1 MSECNILGQ
10 SGEDT
15 GWPFNDFFL
24 SFFFFYYNAGNKKMM
39 YANEVHQKLEV
50 FMWDRKLNISAEV
63 SGGTKKKGFQR
74 QCFFFF
80 FFYKLWEEKATLDA
94 QTFKKSVM
102 YQPSHRWLYCNRQM
116 PYVLVFWGYLEH
128 HLCSAERT
136 N

>member
-63 SGGTKKKGFQR
+63 SGGTKKKIFKGNA
-74 QCFFFF
+74 FFFF
-80 FFYKLWEEKATLDA
+80 FLQIMRRKGNTGCPDL
-94 QTFKKSVM
+94 
-102 YQPSHRWLYCNRQM
+102 
-116 PYVLVFWGYLEH
+116 
-128 HLCSAERT
+128 
-136 N
+136 